1 MAFVAQNNG
10 SARLFYLEIL
20 SLPAAQVNINQVL
33 PSVGFC

>member
-10 SARLFYLEIL
+10 SVRLFYLEIL